1 MIIIRVQMQV
11 QPEYK
16 SKFLALLGQE
26 AQEVRRLQGCSR
38 FDIFKHSS
46 EENTLLLYEEWQ
58 TLGAFDAYR
67 TSEAFRQNGEK
78 LFSMMAGKP
87 DSAYYSAEVFS

>member
-38 FDIFKHSS
+38 FDMKS
-46 EENTLLLYEEWQ
+46 
-58 TLGAFDAYR
+58 
-67 TSEAFRQNGEK
+67 
-78 LFSMMAGKP
+78 GKP
-87 DSAYYSAEVFS
+87 